1 MSGLVVKI
9 LVKDGMKVEEGQPM
23 LVMEA
28 MKWRFE
34 IIHIQ
39 VHVIKAP
46 SSGIVSGLQV
56 TLGQQVSDN
65 SVLFNVKVRQF
76 KFIMFRISNSLT

>member
-28 MKWRFE
+28 MKME
-34 IIHIQ
+34 
-39 VHVIKAP
+39 HVIKAP

-56 TLGQQVSDN
+56 ALGQQVSDN
-65 SVLFNVKVRQF
+65 SVLFNVKNIRFVDTVTRLGY
-76 KFIMFRISNSLT
+76 I

>member
-1 MSGLVVKI
+1 
-9 LVKDGMKVEEGQPM
+9 M

-28 MKWRFE
+28 MKME
-34 IIHIQ
+34 
-39 VHVIKAP
+39 HVIKAP

-65 SVLFNVKVRQF
+65 SVLFNVKAA
-76 KFIMFRISNSLT
+76 